1 MSDKMLSVKLF
12 GAGDI
17 RTVEEDIPKITDREM
32 LVRIRAAAVC
42 GTDIRSWKFGR
53 PGFDEDHPLTLGHE
67 VAGEIAGIGSS
78 VRGFEKGMRVAIVPC
93 TGCGTCSICTS
104 GNPHQCR
111 ELKACGMNTTGLMS
125 EYALITEAMINQGN
139 VIPLP
144 DDLSYSEAAI
154 VEPLSCV
161 YYGFSL
167 LDAVPGEKALVIGA
181 GPIGT
186 MHAMML
192 HSAGLSVAVSEKDA
206 DRRRMAEENLPFA
219 EVFDGKDIKG
229 FTDRFTEGC
238 GFDVAVTA
246 CPDPEAQK
254 VVFSLMGFNGRVHF
268 FGGVP
273 KEQQPVPLDTNEIH
287 YKSLRV
293 VGSSCSSVYH
303 YRRALAVVKAGGV
316 DLKRIVTSEIDKKD
330 ALKAFEM
337 ARDLKGLKNVI
348 VF

>member
-1 MSDKMLSVKLF
+1 MSNKMLSVKLF

-17 RTVEEDIPKITDREM
+17 RIVEEDIPSMSDRQM

-42 GTDIRSWKFGR
+42 GTDIRSWRFGR
-53 PGFDEDHPLTLGHE
+53 PGVDEDHPLTLGHE
-67 VAGEIAGIGSS
+67 VCAEIAEIGTS
-78 VRGFEKGMRVAIVPC
+78 VQGLKKGMRVAVVPC
-93 TGCGTCSICTS
+93 TGCGTCAICTS

-125 EYALITEAMINQGN
+125 EYALITEAMISQGN
-139 VIPLP
+139 VIPLS
-144 DDLSYSEAAI
+144 DKLSDCEAAV

-161 YYGFSL
+161 YYGFSM
-167 LDAVPGEKALVIGA
+167 LDAKPGERALVIGA

-186 MHAMML
+186 MHSML
-192 HSAGLSVAVSEKDA
+192 LHDAGLRVAVSEKDA
-206 DRRRMAEENLPFA
+206 DRRRMAEKNLPFA
-219 EVFDGKDIKG
+219 EVFDGSDIKG
-229 FTDRFTEGC
+229 FTDSFTEGC

-246 CPDPEAQK
+246 CPDPEAQM

-273 KEQQPVPLDTNEIH
+273 KELQPVPLDTNEIH
-287 YKSLRV
+287 YKALRV

-303 YRRALAVVKAGGV
+303 YRRALAIAESGGV
-316 DLKRIVTSEIDKKD
+316 DLSKIVTSEIDKKD
-330 ALKAFEM
+330 AIRAFEM